1 MEGGEEGQ
9 TGPAEKSRLRGH
21 HFAPDGLSG
30 GDPSLALGTP
40 SGGPRA
46 EERGMAATFRHGRE
60 EGWWQ
65 SGS

>member
-21 HFAPDGLSG
+21 RFAPGRLSG
-30 GDPSLALGTP
+30 GNPSLALGTP
-40 SGGPRA
+40 GGGPRA
-46 EERGMAATFRHGRE
+46 EEHGMAATLRRGRE